1 MQVTL
6 CLVICLPF
14 RRPQCFR
21 LAVQLSF
28 LLLVQFALPMTCLPV
43 NCNKQCNLLCKKH
56 SMRKHTSS

>member
-6 CLVICLPF
+6 VWSSA
-14 RRPQCFR
+14 RHSGARNVR
-21 LAVQLSF
+21 LAAQLSF

-43 NCNKQCNLLCKKH
+43 NCNKQCNLLRKKH